1 MFYYVKKEGL
11 NASTVKIIAIIAMT
25 VDHLAWLLFPGL
37 QKEWY
42 ILFLHAIGRLTAPI
56 MWYFIAEG
64 SYYTKNSKKYILRL
78 FIFAFISHFAFTF
91 CFGLNP
97 IPFSRGIF
105 NQTSV
110 MWSLTL
116 GATLIYIL
124 TKYKLSF
131 LARLLLILLVNLLS
145 FPADWSCIACILPFF
160 LYIHRDNFK
169 KQILDY
175 IIFVGIYII
184 VYFIFIDK
192 TYAILQLC
200 TLLSLPILGLYN
212 GKVGRNKTM
221 KWGFYIYYPAHMI
234 IIGILRLI
242 LYGNINIL
250 F

>member
-11 NASTVKIIAIIAMT
+11 DASTIKIIAIIAMT

-97 IPFSRGIF
+97 IPFSGGIF

-110 MWSLTL
+110 MWSLAL

-124 TKYKLSF
+124 ISISRLFY
-131 LARLLLILLVNLLS
+131 LAYYL
-145 FPADWSCIACILPFF
+145 
-160 LYIHRDNFK
+160 
-169 KQILDY
+169 
-175 IIFVGIYII
+175 
-184 VYFIFIDK
+184 
-192 TYAILQLC
+192 
-200 TLLSLPILGLYN
+200 
-212 GKVGRNKTM
+212 
-221 KWGFYIYYPAHMI
+221 FY
-234 IIGILRLI
+234 
-242 LYGNINIL
+242 
-250 F
+250 